1 VPDRVTGWKNST
13 PRDYSNWLEELSL
26 LEIKII
32 RKMAVG
38 NSVMMES
45 ATQEPL
51 PLYEDYVEHNPLR
64 ATIKLSRHRDKWAS
78 NQDDPLCRPI
88 SAVITTLAAKA
99 YQKVAYESQ
108 NQPLRPIELL

>member
-32 RKMAVG
+32 RKMAAG

-51 PLYEDYVEHNPLR
+51 PLYEDYVDHNPLR
-64 ATIKLSRHRDKWAS
+64 ATIKLLKRHRDKWAS
-78 NQDDPLCRPI
+78 NQEILYVDQFQQL
-88 SAVITTLAAKA
+88 
-99 YQKVAYESQ
+99 
-108 NQPLRPIELL
+108 LRH